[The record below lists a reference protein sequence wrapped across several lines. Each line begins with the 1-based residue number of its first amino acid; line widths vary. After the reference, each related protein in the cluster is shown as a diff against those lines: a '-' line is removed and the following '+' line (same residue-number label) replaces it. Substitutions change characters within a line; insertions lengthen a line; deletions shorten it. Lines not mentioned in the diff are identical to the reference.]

1 MQRKKNLEKN
11 IVESIKNNTLIPNV
25 SLGQF
30 VLGNNIR
37 EYFKYNT
44 YIYEENPNKQDG
56 YGFDSFYF
64 VNQELDVWTDNEGTI
79 KCIKS
84 THECYWNNV
93 NIVGL
98 SYKKLLS
105 KFDLKPDSEDVCYFS
120 NGKMKTQHVYDFD
133 SVGMQVWVWYGIVR
147 TVIVN
152 QLGLSRD

>member
-1 MQRKKNLEKN
+1 MQRKKNPGKN
-11 IVESIKNNTLIPNV
+11 IVESIKDNTLIPNV

-30 VLGNNIR
+30 VLGNNISD
-37 EYFKYNT
+37 YLKNDT

-64 VNQELDVWTDNEGTI
+64 VNQGLEVWTDNKGTI

-84 THECYWNNV
+84 TRVCYWKNV

-98 SYKKLLS
+98 PYKKFLS
-105 KFDLKPDSEDVCYFS
+105 KFDLKPDSEDICYFS
-120 NGKMKTQHVYDFD
+120 EGKMKTQHVYDFD
-133 SVGMQVWVWYGIVR
+133 SIGMQLWVWYGIVR

-152 QLGLSRD
+152 QLGILRD